1 MEALWRNPELL
12 RHIRADLRP
21 ARMTAAAG
29 VAVLLCILIVLLF
42 YYAGGEPRSSTRE
55 LNAGIYVA
63 IVSLQALALCLWCL
77 SSCSQAIA
85 SERVLKTFDFL
96 RTTRLTSWELL
107 FGIIFGAP
115 VTAYFVVVCTLP
127 LSLIFGLAAG
137 ISVVAI
143 AATYLMLLV
152 VAVVLSL
159 IALTISLMTDRPRAG
174 EIILLLFL
182 IGWPAAA
189 VMIGTGSDSRF
200 PGLTAIAVVFGLL
213 PLYHVTPP
221 NISGPGS
228 RPLVEVPL
236 FGVQVPSLLVSIIL
250 YASAAAW
257 LLLMLS
263 RNLKKDQEDIRLLSR
278 WQAVGFTVY
287 VNVLVFALLD
297 PSPRYAGDRVA
308 ASDVAAGYLGLNFLI
323 LYAVGLATLTPAP
336 RLKSWWRRSAQ
347 DLRSYWSADGLPW
360 PWMVASAS
368 AAFLLFVLEAVTS
381 RKFIPFSDWP
391 ILTVAGCLGVLLV
404 FAVRDVLF
412 LQWFALRGIQRPV
425 TKGALL
431 LLLYYFTA
439 ATLAA
444 LFFHGGSAW
453 LTPIGAFVRD
463 PELGITPIAIATGI
477 VLQIAAIVCLLL
489 AIRARLTPHRSPA

>member
-12 RHIRADLRP
+12 RHVRADLRP
-21 ARMTAAAG
+21 ARMISVAG
-29 VAVLLCILIVLLF
+29 VAVLICILIVLLF
-42 YYAGGEPRSSTRE
+42 YYAGDEPRSSTTRE
-55 LNAGIYVA
+55 LNGGIYVA
-63 IVSLQALALCLWCL
+63 ILSLQALALCLWCL

-107 FGIIFGAP
+107 LGLIFGAP
-115 VTAYFVVVCTLP
+115 VTAYFVVACTLP
-127 LSLIFGLAAG
+127 LSLLFGLAAG
-137 ISVVAI
+137 IPVVAI
-143 AATYLMLLV
+143 AATYLMLLL

-174 EIILLLFL
+174 EIILLLLL
-182 IGWPAAA
+182 IAGP
-189 VMIGTGSDSRF
+189 VSSVSFGLGTDSRF

-228 RPLVEVPL
+228 RPLIEVPF
-236 FGVQVPSLLVSIIL
+236 FGIQVPSLLVSIIL
-250 YASAAAW
+250 YVSAAAW
-257 LLLMLS
+257 FLLVLS
-263 RNLKKDQEDIRLLSR
+263 RNLKKDQEDTRLLSR

-287 VNVLVFALLD
+287 VNMLVFALLD
-297 PSPRYAGDRVA
+297 LRPRYIGDRVP

-336 RLKSWWRRSAQ
+336 RLKSSWRRSVQ
-347 DLRSYWSADGLPW
+347 GLRPWSAEGLPW

-368 AAFLLFVLEAVTS
+368 AAFLLFVLQAVTS
-381 RKFIPFSDWP
+381 RKFIPLSDWP
-391 ILTVAGCLGVLLV
+391 ILSVAGGLGVLLV

-412 LQWFALRGIQRPV
+412 LQWFALRGVQRPV

-431 LLLYYFTA
+431 LFLYYFTA
-439 ATLAA
+439 AILTA

-453 LTPIGAFVRD
+453 LTPIGAFVKS
-463 PELGITPIAIATGI
+463 PEIGITPIAIVTGV
-477 VLQIAAIVCLLL
+477 VLQIVAGLFLLI
-489 AIRARLTPHRSPA
+489 AIRAKLAPARSPA